1 MADEIYS
8 IKIEGFDKAAQDV
21 VKLEVE
27 LKRLNEERKKA
38 MTVNKGEKE
47 LTEQQAA
54 KAAELTKEINK
65 LSQQRQDANRIIKA
79 GTTIANE
86 QAGAYSKLSARLNEA
101 RMRYKDLAA
110 AGKENTVEGKKLK
123 AEVQSLDSRLKQ
135 IDATTGQHQRS
146 VGDYAGALQ
155 SVGVN
160 MNAMNKLIAI
170 QEMLQKRLAIAT
182 AESASVMKVLKI
194 ALISTGIGAIVVAV
208 GALAAAFMSTQR
220 GVNALNKVLIPIT
233 VVFQRLWG
241 IVQELSFGIVDA
253 FKNPQ
258 QAVKDLWEV
267 IKSQLMN
274 RLTGFIDQWK
284 AVGKVLQSAFN
295 LDWEGVKQG
304 ASEFGEAVIQTV
316 TGVDH
321 FATKVAGA
329 FNKLGEEIK
338 TASDEGKRL
347 AEIKEQ
353 LALINIEIKRREGAL
368 EREFQSQKEIL
379 MDVNKSEAEQLAA
392 GQKAL
397 EARRQLTDL
406 KQKELALQIEQ
417 AKIEAKQN
425 DTDYEKQAEIA
436 ELEAQR
442 DELEAQNIRE
452 TLELRN
458 RMNSLVKAS
467 TDERIREAEAL
478 AANLAIIRDELMK
491 IAIAEEEAMNVEPE
505 TDEAFDAYMQK
516 EQERITAE
524 MNMRKAAQDEIN
536 KYRTDTVFES
546 LEAEQAHLDDLLR
559 KNLIT
564 EKQYAQASKIVQQ
577 DKLNAQ
583 LELASS
589 IAGQMSELLGKE
601 TKLGKL
607 AASAATAINTAQAIM
622 KTIAMYGW
630 TPLGIASMAMTAALG
645 AKQIAQINK
654 APEKFAEG
662 GIIGGR
668 SHAEGGTTF
677 YGDDGSV
684 FEAEKGELLAIVNK
698 HDTSL
703 LNKLSSINSVHG
715 KKFAEGGIV
724 VPQLPDNISLI
735 NQLLAQIHDQ
745 RVYVLESDITN
756 KQKHV
761 RVIESAGEY

>member
-21 VKLEVE
+21 VRLETE
-27 LKRLNEERKKA
+27 LKRLNEERRRA
-38 MTVNKGEKE
+38 MTINKGETE
-47 LTEQQAA
+47 LTEEQAVE
-54 KAAELTKEINK
+54 AARLTKEITK
-65 LSQQRQDANRIIKA
+65 LSQQKQDANRILKT

-86 QAGAYSKLSARLNEA
+86 QAGAYNRLSARLNEA

-110 AGKENTVEGKKLK
+110 SGKQNTIEAKALK
-123 AEVQSLDSRLKQ
+123 TEVQNLDSKLKQ

-155 SVGVN
+155 GAGVN

-170 QEMLQKRLAIAT
+170 QEMLQKRLAVAT
-182 AESASVMKVLKI
+182 AGSSSALNKLKI
-194 ALISTGIGAIVVAV
+194 ILISTGIGAIVVAV
-208 GALAAAFMSTQR
+208 GALAAAFFSTQR
-220 GVNALNKVLIPIT
+220 GVNALNKVLIPIET
-233 VVFQRLWG
+233 VFQRLWG
-241 IVQELSFGIVDA
+241 VVQELATGIVDA
-253 FKNPQ
+253 FEDPQ
-258 QAVKDLWEV
+258 QAVKDLWNV
-267 IKSQLMN
+267 IKDNLMN
-274 RLTGFIDQWK
+274 RLTGFVDQWK
-284 AVGKVLQSAFN
+284 AIGKVMRAAVK

-379 MDVNKSEAEQLAA
+379 MDVNKSDAEQLAA

-397 EARRQLTDL
+397 DARRQLTDL
-406 KQKELALQIEQ
+406 RQRELALQIEQ
-417 AKIEAKQN
+417 AEIEAKQN

-436 ELEAQR
+436 ELKAQS
-442 DELEAQNIRE
+442 DEIEAQNIRE

-458 RMNSLVKAS
+458 RMNSLIKAS
-467 TDERIREAEAL
+467 TDEQIKEATAL
-478 AANLAIIRDELMK
+478 ADNLAKIRDELIK
-491 IAIAEEEAMNVEPE
+491 ISLAEEEAMNIEPD
-505 TDEAFDAYMQK
+505 TDEEFDAYMQK

-524 MNMRKAAQDEIN
+524 MNARKAAQDEIN
-536 KYRTDTVFES
+536 RYRSDTIFET
-546 LEAEQAHLDDLLR
+546 LDAEQAHLDDLLK

-577 DKLNAQ
+577 DKLNAK

-601 TKLGKL
+601 SKIGKL

-622 KTIAMYGW
+622 KTLAMYGW
-630 TPLGIASMAMTAALG
+630 TPLGVASMAMTAAMG
-645 AKQIAQINK
+645 VKQIAQINK

-684 FEAEKGELLAIVNK
+684 FEAEQGELLAIVNK

-761 RVIESAGEY
+761 RVIERAGEY